1 MLLRKKRVH
10 KNTAAIGKLFLTI
23 AILILIVIAIFAL

>member
-1 MLLRKKRVH
+1 MLSRKKRAY

-23 AILILIVIAIFAL
+23 AILILFVIAIFAL